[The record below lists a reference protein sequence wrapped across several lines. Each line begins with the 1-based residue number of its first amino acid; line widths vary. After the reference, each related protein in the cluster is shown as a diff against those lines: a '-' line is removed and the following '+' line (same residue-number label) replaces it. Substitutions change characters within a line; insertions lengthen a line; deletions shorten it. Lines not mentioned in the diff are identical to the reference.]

1 MSSLNSADLPNEII
15 EILEKD
21 SKSNNIAVVERIF
34 QILTHHYTFEIFFND
49 KKIVFVSK
57 EFFKEVLEEIHEDRI
72 FKIVLNTT
80 TPLARKI
87 ASSQTQPTIETLIQN
102 VNRYLNSSQLDYD
115 YRVVNQIHKYKIRH
129 NLSRKYSI
137 YLSSIIDCLVAESG
151 YKTTINSIS
160 KNSVSFDIEVAF
172 PIGVEHQKMTL
183 TSKKNIGTTHY
194 NFN

>member
-1 MSSLNSADLPNEII
+1 MSSLNSTDIPNGIL

-34 QILTHHYTFEIFFND
+34 QILTHHYTFETFFNN

-57 EFFKEVLEEIHEDRI
+57 EFFKEVLEEIQEDRI
-72 FKIVLNTT
+72 LKIVLNTT

-115 YRVVNQIHKYKIRH
+115 YRIVNQIHKYKIRH

-151 YKTTINSIS
+151 YKTTISSIS

-183 TSKKNIGTTHY
+183 TSKKNHR
-194 NFN
+194 NNPLQF